1 MYCMVNDRISEE
13 ADWKDG
19 IGAFRS
25 KTLERIQKL
34 EAQLEMLMERITWL
48 ENPPKAPHT
57 PIKKE
62 ERL

>member
-1 MYCMVNDRISEE
+1 MADE

-19 IGAFRS
+19 IHAFRL
-25 KTLERIQKL
+25 KALQRIQNL
-34 EAQLEMLMERITWL
+34 EAQIEMLMIRIKDL
-48 ENPPKAPHT
+48 EEPPKAPHT